1 MNALTDHP
9 PVALITG
16 AARRVGATIARRLH
30 AEGYQVIV
38 HYGRSS
44 TEAEALVD
52 TLNQQRDD
60 SAQALQADV
69 RDTTALQQ
77 LASAAQARWGR
88 LDLLVNNASS
98 FYPTPLGE
106 LTESGF
112 DDLIGTNLKAP
123 LFLTQAAAPAL
134 RASGGCVINIVDIHA
149 QRPKRGFTAYCAAK
163 AGLDM
168 ITRGL
173 AVELAPAIRVNG
185 IAPGAILPPPDF
197 DGPPEDGEQA
207 AAAPVPLGRT
217 GQAEEIAG
225 LVLWLAGPAAAYVT
239 GQIIA
244 VDGGKSQ
251 A

>member
-88 LDLLVNNASS
+88 LDLLVNNAST

-173 AVELAPAIRVNG
+173 AVELAPAIRVSG
-185 IAPGAILPPPDF
+185 IAHRVLHPDGRRQQHLARPP
-197 DGPPEDGEQA
+197 
-207 AAAPVPLGRT
+207 L
-217 GQAEEIAG
+217 
-225 LVLWLAGPAAAYVT
+225 L
-239 GQIIA
+239 
-244 VDGGKSQ
+244 
-251 A
+251 

>member
-185 IAPGAILPPPDF
+185 IAPGAILPPPNRERGCVYDCLSVC
-197 DGPPEDGEQA
+197 DR
-207 AAAPVPLGRT
+207 VC
-217 GQAEEIAG
+217 
-225 LVLWLAGPAAAYVT
+225 VCVC
-239 GQIIA
+239 
-244 VDGGKSQ
+244 V
-251 A
+251 